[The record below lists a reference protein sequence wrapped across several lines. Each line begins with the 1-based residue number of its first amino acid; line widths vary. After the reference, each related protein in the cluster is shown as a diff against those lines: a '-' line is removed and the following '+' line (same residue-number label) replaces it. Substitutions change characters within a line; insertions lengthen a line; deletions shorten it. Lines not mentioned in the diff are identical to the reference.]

1 MTGSHGALRADG
13 PPTRREAGGPAEI
26 KVQLRVPDG
35 ASPGMSIQAIA
46 PGGLRF
52 TTYVP
57 TGLSPGQSFFVRVP
71 TSGDVKTSRASLGV
85 SGRGGES
92 PSDILQSAAEHA
104 AKMRRQ
110 GASSVWD
117 SLPAVSIGNFKY
129 LKDTPTCSERCC
141 DMRGYCCPWVRYTAG
156 GSQMLFA
163 HTCCCAPCCGSW
175 VVESDGNP
183 VGSLATAGCC
193 DQPPLYMCC
202 PCLYWGEVM
211 QVKFRDPSGRTRFT
225 VRRRV
230 RLCQY
235 LCVCGGLMCNPFIRC
250 HLWCCTDK
258 QYVRYQQLIYG
269 ADMDDPTVR
278 ATLTYVERLTM
289 PCVRNERV
297 RVAIDVAEH
306 ASEAKVPMSDLA
318 ALSIYPFLLEEGNSA
333 LLCFPYCLG
342 VGMYLPTPSGI
353 QAIDEPNSI
362 RGQWMDR
369 AEALELRHRILA
381 MK

>member
-1 MTGSHGALRADG
+1 
-13 PPTRREAGGPAEI
+13 
-26 KVQLRVPDG
+26 
-35 ASPGMSIQAIA
+35 
-46 PGGLRF
+46 
-52 TTYVP
+52 
-57 TGLSPGQSFFVRVP
+57 
-71 TSGDVKTSRASLGV
+71 
-85 SGRGGES
+85 
-92 PSDILQSAAEHA
+92 
-104 AKMRRQ
+104 
-110 GASSVWD
+110 
-117 SLPAVSIGNFKY
+117 
-129 LKDTPTCSERCC
+129 
-141 DMRGYCCPWVRYTAG
+141 
-156 GSQMLFA
+156 
-163 HTCCCAPCCGSW
+163 
-175 VVESDGNP
+175 
-183 VGSLATAGCC
+183 
-193 DQPPLYMCC
+193 
-202 PCLYWGEVM
+202 
-211 QVKFRDPSGRTRFT
+211 
-225 VRRRV
+225 
-230 RLCQY
+230 
-235 LCVCGGLMCNPFIRC
+235 MCNPFIRC